1 MIFLKQLK
9 SMAIMID
16 IELLNDIKSFKCS
29 FHFDRNM
36 LSIVIYKIADSEKTL
51 INNIIV
57 LILDGIFEILYF
69 E

>member
-9 SMAIMID
+9 SMAVMID

-29 FHFDRNM
+29 FLFDRNM

-69 E
+69 K